1 SITLNP
7 INPLGP
13 PLIDYN
19 FYSAPP
25 DIQVMRQAVLSAL
38 VFVSTP
44 AWQEFLAKLVS
55 PLLAAVINEYPNVS
69 TTTMYTY
76 IQASTSISFHATSSC
91 SMSPAGAEWGVVD
104 PNFHVKGVIGLRI
117 IDASIMPFA
126 PAGHPQAAA
135 YMIAKHVANIIKA
148 DNS

>member
-1 SITLNP
+1 
-7 INPLGP
+7 
-13 PLIDYN
+13 
-19 FYSAPP
+19 
-25 DIQVMRQAVLSAL
+25 MRQAVLGAL

-44 AWQEFLAKLVS
+44 AWQEFLAKPVS

-69 TTTMYTY
+69 TTT
-76 IQASTSISFHATSSC
+76 IFHATSSC